1 VGLLTWIR
9 LIRRPFRPR
18 SWVERY
24 QQEVASKVWTRALLA
39 WVESE
44 DSVAPGRGPATFLE
58 AVETAVGLY
67 ALHAVLVTGRT
78 GPLRTPAVAA
88 FGCHSLEVV
97 LMLVRGE
104 GVQPDSDKA
113 AACFFHF
120 MTVGMLPAEAP
131 TFVDEAT
138 TAWNRVRGAAEAG
151 DDNIREWRSNLYT
164 AVSGQ
169 LLTGI
174 QDVPNLRATNWN
186 ALPNELCMRLLNDF
200 GDAYAR

>member
-1 VGLLTWIR
+1 MDLFSWIQ
-9 LIRRPFRPR
+9 RPFRPR

-24 QQEVASKVWTRALLA
+24 QREVTSKVWTRALLA
-39 WVESE
+39 WIESE
-44 DSVAPGRGPATFLE
+44 DSVAHARGPATFLE
-58 AVETAVGLY
+58 AIETAAGLY
-67 ALHAVLVTGRT
+67 ALNTVLVTGRT

-97 LMLVRGE
+97 LMLVRSE
-104 GVQPDSDKA
+104 DVQPDTDKA

-120 MTVGMLPAEAP
+120 MTTGMPPTEAP
-131 TFVDEAT
+131 TFVDEAA
-138 TAWNRVRGAAEAG
+138 TAWNRVREAAEAG
-151 DDNIREWRSNLYT
+151 DDNLREWRSNLYT

-186 ALPNELCMRLLNDF
+186 ALLSELCLSLLNDF

>member
-1 VGLLTWIR
+1 MRLLSW
-9 LIRRPFRPR
+9 IRRPFRPR

-24 QQEVASKVWTRALLA
+24 KREVTSKVWTRALLA

-44 DSVAPGRGPATFLE
+44 DSVAHARGPATFRD
-58 AVETAVGLY
+58 AVETAAGLY

-104 GVQPDSDKA
+104 GVEPDPDKA

-120 MTVGMLPAEAP
+120 MTTGMPLAEAP
-131 TFVDEAT
+131 TFVAEAA

-151 DDNIREWRSNLYT
+151 DDDLREWRSNLYT

-186 ALPNELCMRLLNDF
+186 ALLSELCMRLLNDF